1 VSILCDNYRA
11 QLENLDIEII
21 SQVSCQLQ
29 HILMPVFSGCGVD
42 TRINNLNTY
51 LLDIAID
58 KKKYD
63 PIRGEFTG
71 AFENKLLK
79 RQNSKLKKQDSIRS
93 NNSQIK

>member
-1 VSILCDNYRA
+1 
-11 QLENLDIEII
+11 
-21 SQVSCQLQ
+21 
-29 HILMPVFSGCGVD
+29 MPVFSGCGVD

-71 AFENKLLK
+71 AFENKLLIDLIIV
-79 RQNSKLKKQDSIRS
+79 KLNEETST
-93 NNSQIK
+93 